1 MKKSEAIR
9 KIHQRN
15 ENGNT
20 ISKYKGCTTE
30 KAAVAAQAQEG

>member
-20 ISKYKGCTTE
+20 IPKSMGCR
-30 KAAVAAQAQEG
+30 KAVLREDL